1 MYTILPDVLGVFPK
15 SWWRC
20 GVPSY
25 MREGVER
32 KSTSQKHELP
42 PLASSGKPR
51 PDAEAAGEA
60 ETAAELLKVAAPQCL
75 AGSAH
80 THPVTC
86 CQSATAADLVSM
98 GEMSFAKVM
107 ILKDK
112 THSCIAWQTSHRFSR
127 VETKDSLGKKELPRH
142 LSGLQWNAQWCQTE
156 NGRTVDETNEK
167 EIIATS
173 YIFISNIASSSTWS
187 KHQLA

>member
-42 PLASSGKPR
+42 PLASPGKPR

-98 GEMSFAKVM
+98 RGEFCKCAAPRRQHTFQHCSAHVTE
-107 ILKDK
+107 IQSDGDNGRK
-112 THSCIAWQTSHRFSR
+112 T
-127 VETKDSLGKKELPRH
+127 PRH
-142 LSGLQWNAQWCQTE
+142 LSGLQCIPMERA
-156 NGRTVDETNEK
+156 TVSDR
-167 EIIATS
+167 
-173 YIFISNIASSSTWS
+173 
-187 KHQLA
+187 

>member
-98 GEMSFAKVM
+98 RREASFANV
-107 ILKDK
+107 LLLEDN
-112 THSCIAWQTSHRFSR
+112 THSSIARLTSQRFSR
-127 VETKDSLGKKELPRH
+127 METTEERPHVICRGCDAF
-142 LSGLQWNAQWCQTE
+142 QWNAQLYQTDNRE
-156 NGRTVDETNEK
+156 AQPLMG
-167 EIIATS
+167 
-173 YIFISNIASSSTWS
+173 TWS
-187 KHQLA
+187 NAMLIRSG